1 MKRCVVLLC
10 VLLWTLIP
18 QPVAAWVST
27 SSANITIEVTGWVA
41 DTPGFFTITYISDT
55 ELELSWIMGNGAVNT
70 MVRAA
75 FGRLPDSRTDG
86 YLVYYGNST
95 LASDTALDLDEIAL
109 PVYYRAW
116 SENALGVWEEVG
128 TSGFMEGPGMK
139 LIALVVLCLGML
151 VFAWHMKK
159 VSLMFMSLM
168 CWMGFT
174 AYMYTLTSAT
184 WDYYRVLAWFGIG
197 MSLLTVY
204 QVITVTLHSRGV
216 LETPVEPN
224 EEFVNEYGKMVD
236 SMNALRVLR
245 PRKHRA

>member
-1 MKRCVVLLC
+1 
-10 VLLWTLIP
+10 
-18 QPVAAWVST
+18 
-27 SSANITIEVTGWVA
+27 
-41 DTPGFFTITYISDT
+41 
-55 ELELSWIMGNGAVNT
+55 
-70 MVRAA
+70 
-75 FGRLPDSRTDG
+75 
-86 YLVYYGNST
+86 VYYGNST
-95 LASDTALDLDEIAL
+95 VASDTALDLDEIAL

-116 SENALGVWEEVG
+116 SENALGIWEEVG

-151 VFAWHMKK
+151 IFAWHMKK

-204 QVITVTLHSRGV
+204 QVITVTLHGRTVSGV
-216 LETPVEPN
+216 SIEPD
-224 EEFVNEYGKMVD
+224 EEFLNEYGKMVD
-236 SMNALRVLR
+236 GINQLRTLR